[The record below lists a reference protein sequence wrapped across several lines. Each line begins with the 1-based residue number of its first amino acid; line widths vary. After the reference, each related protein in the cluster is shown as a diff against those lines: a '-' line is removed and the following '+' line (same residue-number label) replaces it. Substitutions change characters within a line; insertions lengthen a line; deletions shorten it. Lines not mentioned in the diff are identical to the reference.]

1 MTSKQNV
8 SSNIIAPLLVHS
20 WKTIRIT
27 GGSAVVKWSSQFSDL
42 NVCDLFSLGSS
53 FETEFYVLWEVLR
66 DRIHG
71 WLLEAHRNLIFYCV
85 RPEIATF
92 PIVAFEKPTK
102 VCDSFLQRCSLCTVL
117 IQTLS
122 KVGVDRSYSFASI
135 FWWIWM
141 PFRASFP
148 ITFESVSQ
156 ISMSMDTD
164 LHIRIHKIKET
175 LLSNQQIM

>member
-71 WLLEAHRNLIFYCV
+71 
-85 RPEIATF
+85 
-92 PIVAFEKPTK
+92 
-102 VCDSFLQRCSLCTVL
+102 
-117 IQTLS
+117 
-122 KVGVDRSYSFASI
+122 
-135 FWWIWM
+135 
-141 PFRASFP
+141 
-148 ITFESVSQ
+148 
-156 ISMSMDTD
+156 
-164 LHIRIHKIKET
+164 
-175 LLSNQQIM
+175 